1 MSYAWYALDMGKTR
15 TGRAKSILGRQYKI
29 AAARANFSAVMA
41 AAERGE
47 FPVVRRADVPV
58 VLIRRDDL
66 DATLESA
73 APFEPVTSIHNG
85 QVSIWL
91 EAVPVHGN
99 GANYADAEDDFLDA
113 LIDYAEL
120 WYAELRYAPNHK
132 QNGELVRRIAMY
144 AERRDELREVVF
156 AED

>member
-1 MSYAWYALDMGKTR
+1 MDMGKTR
-15 TGRAKSILGRQYKI
+15 TRRAKSILGRQYKT
-29 AAARANFSAVMA
+29 ADARAHFSDVMA

-47 FPVVRRADVPV
+47 VPLVRRTEPV
-58 VLIRRDDL
+58 VLIRRDVL
-66 DATLESA
+66 DAALESA
-73 APFEPVTSIHNG
+73 APFKPVTSIHNG

-91 EAVPVHGN
+91 DAAPVHGN
-99 GANYADAEDDFLDA
+99 GATYPEAEDDFLDA

-120 WYAELRYAPNHK
+120 WHTELRHAPNHK

-144 AERRDELREVVF
+144 AESRDELREVVF